1 MSTFEVW
8 GICYAND
15 KKFKTEKAAVRY
27 AEKLGLD
34 CEAVYEITDDGE
46 RIQRDDLF

>member
-8 GICYAND
+8 GICCADD
-15 KKFKTEKAAVRY
+15 KKFKAEWAAVRY
-27 AEKLGLD
+27 AKKLGLE

-46 RIQRDDLF
+46 RIQRDDLM